1 MDWQN
6 QREGTGENIADFVST
21 GIGYVI
27 PGAGAASSGETGN
40 GSEDW
45 RRHVETWQNRAICQR
60 RCGNRRPSCRC
71 RNTGQSICES
81 RTDSR
86 RPFQTDWRRN
96 GGGAAITP
104 LAHGL
109 MNAVQH
115 LRKTKGTTSTS
126 NVSDDVMRLE
136 RQQRE
141 LTNNAVEEQALQDTR
156 IRTEPESLPIQAA
169 SESAPSLEQALESV
183 AKQKRKLLQME
194 NFLMTYKRCAMHL
207 RLSNPLW
214 RQMGVRLRIKV
225 AR

>member
-1 MDWQN
+1 MKKVRGQDAVDWQN

-96 GGGAAITP
+96 GKRGRNYP

-115 LRKTKGTTSTS
+115 LRKTKGTTLLLTYRMMSCA
-126 NVSDDVMRLE
+126 LE

-156 IRTEPESLPIQAA
+156 IRTEPESLPILPHQ
-169 SESAPSLEQALESV
+169 
-183 AKQKRKLLQME
+183 
-194 NFLMTYKRCAMHL
+194 
-207 RLSNPLW
+207 NPHH
-214 RQMGVRLRIKV
+214 R
-225 AR
+225 

>member
-1 MDWQN
+1 MGAKIGEDMSKLGKIGQYAK
-6 QREGTGENIADFVST
+6 EGAATGALL
-21 GIGYVI
+21 
-27 PGAGAASSGETGN
+27 AGAETPAKAYVNPEQTVGDHFKRI
-40 GSEDW
+40 G
-45 RRHVETWQNRAICQR
+45 VETA
-60 RCGNRRPSCRC
+60 
-71 RNTGQSICES
+71 
-81 RTDSR
+81 
-86 RPFQTDWRRN
+86 
-96 GGGAAITP
+96 GAAITP